1 MQTPPLKR
9 DPGASAE
16 PAVLRRWG
24 VTDCDAVDQPA
35 LTRSLVRLQDD
46 ERAPPSDVARL
57 IRHIRRRYHRSVA
70 GIIKDAVALATTC
83 ESAHSADDLWSHGL
97 SDRLAEILDAL
108 EHHQQRED
116 AVVFPL
122 LLAQKPEAA
131 KAAAFMATEHSHIR
145 TLVDALSATTRGY
158 QAPPQACATWRVLYI
173 LCCKIDVDIREQ
185 MRMEERELF
194 SPLIREST
202 EAADCSGAMSG

>member
-1 MQTPPLKR
+1 MLTRTSKR
-9 DPGASAE
+9 DPGAPDE

-24 VTDCDAVDQPA
+24 VTDCEAVDRPA
-35 LTRSLVRLQDD
+35 LVDSLTRLQDD

-57 IRHIRRRYHRSVA
+57 VRHIRRRYHRSVA
-70 GIIKDAVALATTC
+70 GVIEEAVTLATTC
-83 ESAHSADDLWSHGL
+83 EAAHRAEDLWPHGL

-131 KAAAFMATEHSHIR
+131 KAAAFMATEHAHIR
-145 TLVDALSATTRGY
+145 ALVDALSLVTCGY
-158 QAPPQACATWRVLYI
+158 QAPPQACARWRMLYI

-202 EAADCSGAMSG
+202 EAAHCSRAMSG